1 MWLQCK
7 GCIGGDYMI
16 IATELHYHDNKLN
29 AIGLEDDNGVKK
41 VVSIDEVR
49 NINVNNIKCNGDK
62 LDVSG
67 RLKVYSDNRN
77 IPQ

>member
-1 MWLQCK
+1 
-7 GCIGGDYMI
+7 MI

-29 AIGLEDDNGVKK
+29 AIGLEDSNGVKK
-41 VVSIDEVR
+41 VVSIDDVR
-49 NINVNNIKCNGDK
+49 NINVHNIRYNGDK

-67 RLKVYSDNRN
+67 RLKVYSDNHK

>member
-29 AIGLEDDNGVKK
+29 AIGIEDNGVKR
-41 VVSIDEVR
+41 VVSLNEVR
-49 NINVNNIKCNGDK
+49 NLNVCNIRCDGDK
-62 LDVSG
+62 LDITG
-67 RLKVYSDNRN
+67 RLKVYSNDRK